1 LSFSKSTLMGL
12 YTTANLGFVVRDVGT
27 GKRYA
32 MERLTVGVIDPQIL
46 RDDPDAAHQN
56 SVWC

>member
-1 LSFSKSTLMGL
+1 MGL